1 MVVARQATTAIA
13 SKARIMLRQILGR
26 ILSAA
31 RWGWLAGAAWRAYSR
46 LVRGIGLAALD
57 ASG

>member
-1 MVVARQATTAIA
+1 MAVAWQGATAIGPR
-13 SKARIMLRQILGR
+13 ARITRPPISRSHPLCFAM
-26 ILSAA
+26 
-31 RWGWLAGAAWRAYSR
+31 GWLAGAAWRAHTR